1 MTGLLTYLPDVDGP
15 AQPRFLG
22 RVAERAHIEH
32 LLGAVRDGLS
42 GALVLRGEAGIG
54 KTTLLDEAAA
64 SATDLR
70 VLRLVGIESEME
82 LGYAEL
88 RELQRDWDRAATVA
102 SFKEI
107 VFDRRASSPTPT
119 REPVAVSRGSW

>member
-1 MTGLLTYLPDVDGP
+1 MTGLLTYRPDVDGP

-82 LGYAEL
+82 LGSAASS
-88 RELQRDWDRAATVA
+88 RAGRA
-102 SFKEI
+102 SA
-107 VFDRRASSPTPT
+107 RRATPW
-119 REPVAVSRGSW
+119 R